1 MARKRKKP
9 EYNAEKIRNNFF
21 YEVAECY
28 KESQKVSLRDVA
40 AEFDITLLKV
50 RKILIT
56 VGAYTTE
63 ISERVQELKRQ
74 GKTIPEIIE
83 ITGLSRASVH
93 SYLPYKKGIYNAKEM
108 SLDAERC
115 KKYRK
120 RKSAV
125 ARLKGNPDNLELL
138 WDAIT
143 AFAEYPFQTYS
154 KGLKFKYEV
163 KGNEIFVDRKK
174 KSITRVTVVLAYQNM
189 RQAEE
194 IKRAKEL
201 GTFGATYLYPIFIRL
216 EVLTQNKQK
225 ELQKNLRG

>member
-1 MARKRKKP
+1 M
-9 EYNAEKIRNNFF
+9 
-21 YEVAECY
+21 AECY
-28 KESQKVSLRDVA
+28 KESQKISLRDVA

-56 VGAYTTE
+56 VGAYTTD
-63 ISERVQELKRQ
+63 ISERVQKLKQQ

-115 KKYRK
+115 KKYCK

-138 WDAIT
+138 WDAII
-143 AFAEYPFQTYS
+143 AFAEYPFRTYS

-163 KGNEIFVDRKK
+163 KGNEIFADRKK
-174 KSITRVTVVLAYQNM
+174 KSITRATVVLAYQNM

-201 GTFGATYLYPIFIRL
+201 GIFGAMYLYPIFIRL

>member
-9 EYNAEKIRNNFF
+9 EYNAEKIRNDFF

-28 KESQKVSLRDVA
+28 KEFQKISLRDVA

-74 GKTIPEIIE
+74 GKTISEIIE

-174 KSITRVTVVLAYQNM
+174 KSITRATVVLAYQNM

-225 ELQKNLRG
+225 ELQKI